1 MLLNLSI
8 FLPRFRFSGRVLGL
22 ALVHGYL
29 LEAWFTRA
37 LYRALLRLP
46 PALEDVDALDAQF
59 AASLRW
65 LQVRRSTVTT
75 NLISCRVLNSNLEK
89 NVMNVLT

>member
-1 MLLNLSI
+1 M
-8 FLPRFRFSGRVLGL
+8 LGL

-37 LYRALLRLP
+37 LYRALLRLS

-65 LQVRRSTVTT
+65 LQVTT
-75 NLISCRVLNSNLEK
+75 LLIELLR
-89 NVMNVLT
+89 TTIYT

>member
-1 MLLNLSI
+1 MLLS
-8 FLPRFRFSGRVLGL
+8 FDRFRFSGRVLGL

-65 LQVRRSTVTT
+65 LQVK
-75 NLISCRVLNSNLEK
+75 LI
-89 NVMNVLT
+89 

>member
-1 MLLNLSI
+1 M
-8 FLPRFRFSGRVLGL
+8 FARRFRFSGRVLGL

-65 LQVRRSTVTT
+65 LQVRVTINQWRLSRYT
-75 NLISCRVLNSNLEK
+75 AQNLLL
-89 NVMNVLT
+89 